1 VTATGEREDVM
12 DDQARILI
20 IDDDRGMR
28 ETLALIL
35 RRKGS
40 SVETASSGKAGIE
53 HAQRGPFDV
62 VLLDIKLPDAQG
74 VDLLEPLLDLHPEAG
89 VIVITGHASVKTAV
103 RALNAGAA
111 AYVTKPLDMDEVL
124 AIIDRELETQRLRLE
139 KQRAERALRESNAE
153 YQLLAE
159 NVADVIY
166 KLDLASGR
174 YTYISPSVER
184 VLGYA
189 PEELLALG
197 PQDVLTPESFAR
209 QSRGLEEALVIGREL
224 SAPMELEAVHNDGR
238 TVPVEVRAKLIL
250 DEGGDP
256 TEIQGV
262 ARDVAERKEMEGRLR
277 RQERLA
283 ALGQMASGIAHDFRN
298 RLNPIIL
305 YADMALREGG
315 ISPRL
320 AGNFETVLEEA
331 QGMANLV
338 QQILDFTSQS
348 MLDRR
353 PLDLGDL
360 LELEAERMRRA
371 LPPGVRLSISHD
383 PGTYLVLADRGR
395 ISQAVK
401 NLASNALDA
410 MVDGGELRLDLSRV
424 DPPTKA
430 VAAAEGSVAKTGGW
444 ICLSVSDTGTG
455 MTEEVLA
462 HVFEPFFTTKDVGG
476 GTGLGLSQLHGI
488 VRQHGGFIDVDSAPG
503 RGTTMRIY
511 LPAHQEE
518 EGGEEPD
525 EPRRPRQEKRA
536 TVLLVEADDDL
547 RAAGSR
553 MLKSMGYTVVTAA
566 DEREALAICQ
576 SARWGNEQRDIDVVI
591 AGDDKPRTGE
601 ALVERLRRGRS
612 NLKVI
617 LTRSHCEQGGRADCD
632 AGFPDLV
639 AKPFDAD
646 LLARAVRRVLE
657 GGLE

>member
-1 VTATGEREDVM
+1 
-12 DDQARILI
+12 
-20 IDDDRGMR
+20 
-28 ETLALIL
+28 
-35 RRKGS
+35 
-40 SVETASSGKAGIE
+40 
-53 HAQRGPFDV
+53 
-62 VLLDIKLPDAQG
+62 
-74 VDLLEPLLDLHPEAG
+74 
-89 VIVITGHASVKTAV
+89 
-103 RALNAGAA
+103 
-111 AYVTKPLDMDEVL
+111 
-124 AIIDRELETQRLRLE
+124 
-139 KQRAERALRESNAE
+139 
-153 YQLLAE
+153 
-159 NVADVIY
+159 
-166 KLDLASGR
+166 
-174 YTYISPSVER
+174 
-184 VLGYA
+184 
-189 PEELLALG
+189 
-197 PQDVLTPESFAR
+197 
-209 QSRGLEEALVIGREL
+209 
-224 SAPMELEAVHNDGR
+224 
-238 TVPVEVRAKLIL
+238 
-250 DEGGDP
+250 
-256 TEIQGV
+256 
-262 ARDVAERKEMEGRLR
+262 
-277 RQERLA
+277 
-283 ALGQMASGIAHDFRN
+283 
-298 RLNPIIL
+298 
-305 YADMALREGG
+305 
-315 ISPRL
+315 
-320 AGNFETVLEEA
+320 
-331 QGMANLV
+331 MANLV

-353 PLDLGDL
+353 SLDLGDL

-617 LTRSHCEQGGRADCD
+617 LTRSHCEQGGRADRD